1 MGDMMAGYRYLIVIS
16 LLLIL
21 LAPVSVCAECKEYK
35 VVEFEDRIEAV
46 CVGEPLTA
54 AELKAKADEEK
65 RQELEARRQKSEEER
80 RQKDIEVAAAKNK
93 SQEETARKKQEVK
106 PTPTAKSSDRQ
117 NNPFGRQ

>member
-1 MGDMMAGYRYLIVIS
+1 MMNKTGYG
-16 LLLIL
+16 LLLVIPLLASL
-21 LAPVSVCAECKEYK
+21 LAPVSAGAECKEYK
-35 VVEFEDRIEAV
+35 AVELEDRIEAV

-93 SQEETARKKQEVK
+93 SQEEAARKKQEVR
-106 PTPTAKSSDRQ
+106 PTPAAKSNDRQ